1 MLDFRYRVLDPAK
14 AGLLFDPRIKPCLTD
29 EATGARMMVLSPPKI
44 GALRSSAKTIL
55 PDRNYFV
62 LFANPGQYIKAG
74 SLVTVEIGPF
84 KAEHLVVQP

>member
-1 MLDFRYRVLDPAK
+1 MALVLLLAVGLAGGVLDKAPGMPA
-14 AGLLFDPRIKPCLTD
+14 ASLW
-29 EATGARMMVLSPPKI
+29 
-44 GALRSSAKTIL
+44 ALRSSAKTIL